1 MWDEIERRVS
11 DDGYM
16 EGVSRT
22 KARVDLTA
30 EVFTPAALVVDMLRK
45 MPAEAF
51 APGKSVLDPA
61 CGDGNFLVGAKWFK
75 MLKFRMSE
83 QDALADLYG
92 VDIMRDNV
100 DRARVRLGGGTIV
113 MGDTLN
119 PELRLPGQSPHEYA
133 LMIELF
139 VNAVQNALFTT

>member
-1 MWDEIERRVS
+1 MWDEIERRVL

-16 EGVSRT
+16 EGISRT
-22 KARVDLTA
+22 KERVHFSA

-51 APGKSVLDPA
+51 APRKSVLDPA

-75 MLKFRMSE
+75 ILMFGMSE

-100 DRARVRLGGGTIV
+100 DRALRRLGGGTIV

-119 PELRLPGQSPHEYA
+119 PELRLPGQSTHEHA
-133 LMIELF
+133 LMRELF
-139 VNAVQNALFTT
+139 APTGQGVLFTP